1 VKKVIFMTLTMIAIL
16 SVILFSSAADR
27 EGKGDRRQTAG
38 EVVTV
43 DTASKVLVVRDAEGE
58 KRVIVDD
65 KTVVTGA
72 KKAIVDLRAGDK
84 VFIEIQT
91 VMGRQVVKKIVD
103 KPERTI
109 ILKPDTQKQDVQ

>member
-1 VKKVIFMTLTMIAIL
+1 MDKVISVTLTMTVLL

-43 DTASKVLVVRDAEGE
+43 DTAAKVLVVRDAEGE
-58 KRVIVDD
+58 KRFTVDD

-72 KKAIVDLRAGDK
+72 KKALVDLRAGDK

-91 VMGRQVVKKIVD
+91 VMGRQVVKKIVV

-109 ILKPDTQKQDVQ
+109 ILKPDTQKQDAQ

>member
-1 VKKVIFMTLTMIAIL
+1 VDKVISVTLTMIVLL
-16 SVILFSSAADR
+16 SVILFSFAADR
-27 EGKGDRRQTAG
+27 EGKGDKRQAAG

-58 KRVIVDD
+58 KRFTVDD

-72 KKAIVDLRAGDK
+72 KKALVDLRAGEK

-91 VMGRQVVKKIVD
+91 VAGKQIVKKIVV

-109 ILKPDTQKQDVQ
+109 ILKPDAQKQDAQ